1 MSVNY
6 TIVYWR
12 DIPAQIRLRSGKE
25 RFSRPL
31 AGRFQEAIDMAA
43 MRDNATSTDDYLEE
57 WRSAEPLEADGD
69 PQQVAD
75 ALAAELETA
84 YPQERLL
91 KLAANKGFER
101 T

>member
-25 RFSRPL
+25 RISRPL

-57 WRSAEPLEADGD
+57 WRSAEPVEADGD

-75 ALAAELETA
+75 ALVAELEIA